1 MAENNWIDA
10 NRPGPAA
17 PALSSRGD
25 IVEGE
30 IVLPTDT
37 HHPMRIGLWGLA
49 LGLGGFLLWAVL
61 APLDE
66 GVPTMGTVTID
77 TKRKAVQHLQ
87 GGIVKEVMVKEGQRV
102 KVNDTLI
109 RLDDAYAKAS
119 HESIRQHYSTIR
131 ATEGRL
137 LAEQKG
143 ARTIRFSDDLI
154 KAAETDSLIKSH
166 LDIQNQLLMSRKSAL
181 EAELSALQ
189 ESIQGH
195 QGQIQGYQGMLKNR
209 KTQLSLLREELDS
222 IRSLVK
228 EGYVPRNRQLELE
241 RSAAEVAGV
250 MASLQGSLLSEQKA
264 ISELKLRSVQRKQ
277 EYRKEVDT
285 QLAEIEREVQADAEK
300 LKASTD
306 ELSRIQIR
314 SPADGQVVG
323 LTVQTVGAVIQ
334 PGQKL
339 MDIVPSDE
347 TLILETRVQPN
358 MIDRVQPG
366 LTAAVRFSA
375 FSHSPTLVVDGVLD
389 SVSGDL
395 LTDPQTGITYYL
407 ARVSITPEGMQKLG
421 ARQMQAGMP
430 AEVVF
435 KTGERTVLQY
445 LLHPLTKRL
454 AAAMKEE

>member
-137 LAEQKG
+137 LAE
-143 ARTIRFSDDLI
+143 
-154 KAAETDSLIKSH
+154 
-166 LDIQNQLLMSRKSAL
+166 RK
-181 EAELSALQ
+181 EPD
-189 ESIQGH
+189 H
-195 QGQIQGYQGMLKNR
+195 
-209 KTQLSLLREELDS
+209 SLLR
-222 IRSLVK
+222 
-228 EGYVPRNRQLELE
+228 
-241 RSAAEVAGV
+241 
-250 MASLQGSLLSEQKA
+250 
-264 ISELKLRSVQRKQ
+264 
-277 EYRKEVDT
+277 
-285 QLAEIEREVQADAEK
+285 
-300 LKASTD
+300 
-306 ELSRIQIR
+306 
-314 SPADGQVVG
+314 
-323 LTVQTVGAVIQ
+323 
-334 PGQKL
+334 
-339 MDIVPSDE
+339 
-347 TLILETRVQPN
+347 
-358 MIDRVQPG
+358 
-366 LTAAVRFSA
+366 
-375 FSHSPTLVVDGVLD
+375 
-389 SVSGDL
+389 
-395 LTDPQTGITYYL
+395 
-407 ARVSITPEGMQKLG
+407 
-421 ARQMQAGMP
+421 
-430 AEVVF
+430 
-435 KTGERTVLQY
+435 
-445 LLHPLTKRL
+445 
-454 AAAMKEE
+454 